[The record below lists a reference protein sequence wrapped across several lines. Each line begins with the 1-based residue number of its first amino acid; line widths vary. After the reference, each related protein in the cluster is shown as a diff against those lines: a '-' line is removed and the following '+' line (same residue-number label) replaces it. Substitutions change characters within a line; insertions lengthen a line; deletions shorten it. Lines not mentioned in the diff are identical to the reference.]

1 MNTHF
6 LKKRCARDQKA
17 HKKVLITMNHY
28 GKAGQTTVSSL
39 FIPIRITKI
48 KNTIAGIGEEVKK
61 LEPQCIA
68 DESVK

>member
-1 MNTHF
+1 
-6 LKKRCARDQKA
+6 
-17 HKKVLITMNHY
+17 MNHY

-61 LEPQCIA
+61 LKPQCIA